1 MPASTPQ
8 NASQTTNDDAIRA
21 RRCELQYNRIE
32 KHSKINQ
39 SLTGKSIDRSQT
51 VINAQIQV
59 DFPIDDCHVYTY
71 QNLDK
76 DYDVTDFES
85 KIAMRLILAK
95 IRQIILI
102 IGLI

>member
-1 MPASTPQ
+1 M
-8 NASQTTNDDAIRA
+8 
-21 RRCELQYNRIE
+21 QYNRIE

-51 VINAQIQV
+51 VINAQIPV

-71 QNLDK
+71 QNLDQ
-76 DYDVTDFES
+76 DHYVTDFES
-85 KIAMRLILAK
+85 KIAISRILAK

-102 IGLI
+102 ISLI

>member
-1 MPASTPQ
+1 M
-8 NASQTTNDDAIRA
+8 
-21 RRCELQYNRIE
+21 
-32 KHSKINQ
+32 
-39 SLTGKSIDRSQT
+39 
-51 VINAQIQV
+51 

-102 IGLI
+102 IGLIWNYFALFIRKAIVLRINKVS

>member
-1 MPASTPQ
+1 M
-8 NASQTTNDDAIRA
+8 
-21 RRCELQYNRIE
+21 
-32 KHSKINQ
+32 
-39 SLTGKSIDRSQT
+39 
-51 VINAQIQV
+51 

-85 KIAMRLILAK
+85 KIAISRILAK

-102 IGLI
+102 IGLIWNYFALFIRKAIVLRINIQTLDIDQKSVTNFF